1 MNLAPGT
8 KLSKIL
14 DSHWKL
20 KIFFITHLPM
30 AFLSGLNV
38 TSYSEEE
45 ATVSLPH
52 TYLTKNPFRS
62 IYFACQAM
70 AAEFSTGALCLLAM
84 EKHASDVS
92 LLVVKVESSFIK
104 KATGL
109 VHFKCSDGKKV
120 DHTLA
125 ESISENEPKTITL
138 TSIGKDK
145 KGDKIAEFHI
155 TWSFKP
161 RT

>member
-1 MNLAPGT
+1 
-8 KLSKIL
+8 
-14 DSHWKL
+14 
-20 KIFFITHLPM
+20 M
-30 AFLSGLNV
+30 AFLAGLRV
-38 TSYSEEE
+38 LSYSEEQ

-70 AAEFSTGALCLLAM
+70 AAEFSTGALCLLAL
-84 EKHASDVS
+84 EKHATDVS
-92 LLVVKVESSFIK
+92 LLVVKVEGSFTK
-104 KATGL
+104 KGTGL
-109 VHFKCSDGKKV
+109 VLFSCSDGKKV
-120 DHTLA
+120 DRTVA

-138 TSIGKDK
+138 TSIGRDK
-145 KGDKIAEFHI
+145 EGDKIAEFHI